1 MMVEHD
7 VLNPNDVVM
16 IGSGKFRLRYITT
29 GSFEYRYHFQPASE
43 PLNPFRENDVLI
55 ISVNEGQS
63 LKFEVIPQ

>member
-29 GSFEYRYHFQPASE
+29 GAFEYHYHFQHAAQQLS
-43 PLNPFRENDVLI
+43 PFIENDVLV
-55 ISVNEGQS
+55 ISVNKGHS